1 MRVAKQEVRSQKSGV
16 RRKTASADARSAKT
30 SGVVFSFNEVVATKA
45 FAVNKSL
52 SGIMKTEIRRQ
63 LRLLRFAK
71 YSDGTA
77 PSGRGS
83 AGGADAAIVTVLCER
98 R

>member
-1 MRVAKQEVRSQKSGV
+1 MRVA
-16 RRKTASADARSAKT
+16 
-30 SGVVFSFNEVVATKA
+30 SFHQVVAAKA

-83 AGGADAAIVTVLCER
+83 AGGADAAIVPILCGR
-98 R
+98 Q